1 MSKKHTN
8 SVESLPSVDDV
19 LASAGLRMVPE
30 PYPSVDMAP
39 DVAMPAWVAGEDTVP
54 LPPNL
59 LEQLITAHRERGAAF
74 AIYQQHEQRRGGLF
88 DGFLFATGLPMTA
101 TYDLATG
108 VVTIPKAE

>member
-1 MSKKHTN
+1 MSKKRLLTGE
-8 SVESLPSVDDV
+8 VLPSVDDV

-30 PYPSVDMAP
+30 PEASIDMEMPSWVD
-39 DVAMPAWVAGEDTVP
+39 GEDTVP

-59 LEQLITAHRERGAAF
+59 LEQLSIVHRERDAAL
-74 AIYQQHEQRRGGLF
+74 AVYQQHENRRGGLF
-88 DGFLFATGLPMTA
+88 DGFLFALSLPQTA